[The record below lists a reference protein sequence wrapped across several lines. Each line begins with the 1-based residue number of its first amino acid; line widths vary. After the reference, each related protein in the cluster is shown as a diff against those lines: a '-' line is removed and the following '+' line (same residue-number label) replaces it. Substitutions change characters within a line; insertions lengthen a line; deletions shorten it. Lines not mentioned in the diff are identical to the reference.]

1 MKDFVQPEQVLLDLD
16 CVTKEEVLSLLSD
29 KALELGI
36 TDDRDAVKAAFDARE
51 EEGSTGMM
59 DGFAVPHAKTDAI
72 KDAAVIVTRFASP
85 IADWESID
93 GSEIAVGIALLVPDA
108 EAGSTHIAL
117 LAQIARALMD
127 DAFRDTIRTATEP
140 AQVSD
145 LIDGRLNA

>member
-1 MKDFVQPEQVLLDLD
+1 MKEFVKPAQVLLDLD
-16 CVTKEEVLSLLSD
+16 CTTKDEVLSLLSD

-59 DGFAVPHAKTDAI
+59 DGFSVPHAKTDAI
-72 KDAAVIVTRFASP
+72 KDAAVIVTRFVAP
-85 IADWESID
+85 IVDWESID
-93 GSEIAVGIALLVPDA
+93 GTEITVGIALLVPDA

-127 DAFRDTIRTATEP
+127 EGFREVIRTATEP
-140 AQVSD
+140 SQVSE
-145 LIDGRLNA
+145 LINDRLAG

>member
-1 MKDFVQPEQVLLDLD
+1 MKEFVQSSQVLLDID
-16 CVTKEEVLSLLSD
+16 CKTKDEVLSLLSD

-72 KDAAVIVTRFASP
+72 KDAAVIVARFVAP

-93 GSEIAVGIALLVPDA
+93 GTEITVGIALLVPDA

-127 DAFRDTIRTATEP
+127 EGFREVIRTATEP
-140 AQVSD
+140 SQVSE
-145 LIDGRLNA
+145 LINDRLAG

>member
-1 MKDFVQPEQVLLDLD
+1 MKEFVQSSQVLLDID
-16 CVTKEEVLSLLSD
+16 CKTKDEVLSLLSD

-72 KDAAVIVTRFASP
+72 KDAAVIVTRFAAP

-93 GSEIAVGIALLVPDA
+93 GTEITVGIALLVPDA

-127 DAFRDTIRTATEP
+127 EGFREVIRTATEP
-140 AQVSD
+140 SQVSE
-145 LIDGRLNA
+145 LINDRLAG

>member
-1 MKDFVQPEQVLLDLD
+1 MKEFVKPAQVLLDLD
-16 CVTKEEVLSLLSD
+16 CTTKDEVLSLLSD

-59 DGFAVPHAKTDAI
+59 DVFAVPHAKTDAI
-72 KDAAVIVTRFASP
+72 KDAAVIVTRFVAP

-93 GSEIAVGIALLVPDA
+93 GTEITVGIALLVPDA

-127 DAFRDTIRTATEP
+127 EGFREVIRTATEP
-140 AQVSD
+140 SQVSE
-145 LIDGRLNA
+145 LINDRLAG

>member
-1 MKDFVQPEQVLLDLD
+1 MKEFVQSSQVLLDID
-16 CVTKEEVLSLLSD
+16 CKTKDEVLSLLSD

-72 KDAAVIVTRFASP
+72 KDAAVIVTRFVAP

-93 GSEIAVGIALLVPDA
+93 GTEITVGIALLVPDA

-117 LAQIARALMD
+117 LAEIARALMD
-127 DAFRDTIRTATEP
+127 EGFREVIRTATEP
-140 AQVSD
+140 SQVSE
-145 LIDGRLNA
+145 LINDRLAG

>member
-1 MKDFVQPEQVLLDLD
+1 MKEFVKPAQVLLDLD
-16 CVTKEEVLSLLSD
+16 CATKDEVLSLLSD

-72 KDAAVIVTRFASP
+72 KDAAVIVTRFVAP

-93 GSEIAVGIALLVPDA
+93 GTEITVGIALLVPDA

-127 DAFRDTIRTATEP
+127 EGFREVIRTATEP
-140 AQVSD
+140 SQVSE
-145 LIDGRLNA
+145 LINDRLAG

>member
-1 MKDFVQPEQVLLDLD
+1 MKEFVKPAQVLLDLD
-16 CVTKEEVLSLLSD
+16 CTTKDEVLSLLSD

-72 KDAAVIVTRFASP
+72 KDAAVIVTRFVAP

-93 GSEIAVGIALLVPDA
+93 GTEITVGIALLVPDA

-127 DAFRDTIRTATEP
+127 EGFREIIRTATEP
-140 AQVSD
+140 SQVSE
-145 LIDGRLNA
+145 LINDRLAG

>member
-1 MKDFVQPEQVLLDLD
+1 MKEFVQPGQVLLDID
-16 CVTKEEVLSLLSD
+16 CTTKDEVLALLSD
-29 KALELGI
+29 KAFELGI
-36 TDDRDAVKAAFDARE
+36 ADDRDAVKAAFDARE

-72 KDAAVIVTRFASP
+72 KDAAVIVTRFAAP

-127 DAFRDTIRTATEP
+127 DGFRDAIRGASEA
-140 AQVSD
+140 AQVAD
-145 LIDGRLNA
+145 LINARLRA

>member
-1 MKDFVQPEQVLLDLD
+1 MKEFVQSSQVLLDID
-16 CVTKEEVLSLLSD
+16 CKTKDEVLSLLSD

-51 EEGSTGMM
+51 KEGSTGMM

-72 KDAAVIVTRFASP
+72 KDAAVIVTRFVAP

-93 GSEIAVGIALLVPDA
+93 GTEITVGIALLVPDA

-127 DAFRDTIRTATEP
+127 EGFREVIRTATEP
-140 AQVSD
+140 SQVSE
-145 LIDGRLNA
+145 LINDRLAG

>member
-1 MKDFVQPEQVLLDLD
+1 MKEFVKPAQVLLDLD
-16 CVTKEEVLSLLSD
+16 CTTKDEVLSLLSD

-59 DGFAVPHAKTDAI
+59 DGFSVPHAKTDAI
-72 KDAAVIVTRFASP
+72 KDAAVIVTRFVAP

-93 GSEIAVGIALLVPDA
+93 GTEITVGIALLVPDA

-127 DAFRDTIRTATEP
+127 EGFREVIRTATEP
-140 AQVSD
+140 SQVSE
-145 LIDGRLNA
+145 LINDRLAG

>member
-1 MKDFVQPEQVLLDLD
+1 MKEFVKPAQVLLDLD
-16 CVTKEEVLSLLSD
+16 CTTKEEVLSLLSD

-59 DGFAVPHAKTDAI
+59 DGFSVPHAKTDAI
-72 KDAAVIVTRFASP
+72 KDAAVIVTRFVAP
-85 IADWESID
+85 IVDWESID
-93 GSEIAVGIALLVPDA
+93 GTEITVGIALLVPDA

-127 DAFRDTIRTATEP
+127 EGFREVIRTATEP
-140 AQVSD
+140 SQVSE
-145 LIDGRLNA
+145 LINDRLAG

>member
-1 MKDFVQPEQVLLDLD
+1 MKEFVQPGQVLLDID
-16 CVTKEEVLSLLSD
+16 CTTKDEVLALLSD
-29 KALELGI
+29 KAFELGI
-36 TDDRDAVKAAFDARE
+36 ADDRDAVKAAFDARE

-72 KDAAVIVTRFASP
+72 KDAAVIVMRFAAP

-93 GSEIAVGIALLVPDA
+93 GSEITVGIALLVPDA

-127 DAFRDTIRTATEP
+127 DGFRDAIRGASEA
-140 AQVSD
+140 AQIAD
-145 LIDGRLNA
+145 LINARLRA

>member
-1 MKDFVQPEQVLLDLD
+1 MKEFVKPAQVLLDLD
-16 CVTKEEVLSLLSD
+16 CTTKDEVLSLLSD

-59 DGFAVPHAKTDAI
+59 DGFSVPHAKTDAI
-72 KDAAVIVTRFASP
+72 KDAAVIVTRFVAP

-93 GSEIAVGIALLVPDA
+93 GTEITVGIALLVPDA

-117 LAQIARALMD
+117 LAQIARALMGEG
-127 DAFRDTIRTATEP
+127 FREVIRTATEP
-140 AQVSD
+140 SQVSE
-145 LIDGRLNA
+145 LINDRLAG

>member
-1 MKDFVQPEQVLLDLD
+1 MKEFVKPAQVLLDLD
-16 CVTKEEVLSLLSD
+16 CTTKDEVLSLLSD
-29 KALELGI
+29 NALELGI

-72 KDAAVIVTRFASP
+72 KDAAVIVTRFVAP

-93 GSEIAVGIALLVPDA
+93 GTEITVGIALLVPDA

-127 DAFRDTIRTATEP
+127 ESFREVIRTATEP
-140 AQVSD
+140 SQVSE
-145 LIDGRLNA
+145 LINDRLAG

>member
-1 MKDFVQPEQVLLDLD
+1 MKEFVHPSQVLLDLD
-16 CVTKEEVLSLLSD
+16 CKTKDEVLSLLSD

-36 TDDRDAVKAAFDARE
+36 TDDRDAVRDAFDARE

-72 KDAAVIVTRFASP
+72 ADAAVIVVRFAAP
-85 IADWESID
+85 IVDWESID
-93 GSEIAVGIALLVPDA
+93 GSDIVVGIALLVPDA

-127 DAFRDTIRTATEP
+127 DEFRGAIRSSSDP
-140 AQVSD
+140 AQVAN
-145 LIDGRLNA
+145 LINVRLDG

>member
-1 MKDFVQPEQVLLDLD
+1 MKEFVKPAQVLLDLD
-16 CVTKEEVLSLLSD
+16 CTTKDEVLSLLSD

-59 DGFAVPHAKTDAI
+59 DGFSVPHAKTDAI
-72 KDAAVIVTRFASP
+72 KDAAVIVTRFVAP

-93 GSEIAVGIALLVPDA
+93 GTEITVGIALLVPDA

-127 DAFRDTIRTATEP
+127 EGFREVIRTATEP
-140 AQVSD
+140 SQVSE
-145 LIDGRLNA
+145 LINNRLAG

>member
-1 MKDFVQPEQVLLDLD
+1 MKEFVHPSQVLLDLD
-16 CVTKEEVLSLLSD
+16 CKTKDEVLSLLSD

-36 TDDRDAVKAAFDARE
+36 TDDRDAVRNAFDARE

-72 KDAAVIVTRFASP
+72 ADAAVIVVRFAAP

-93 GSEIAVGIALLVPDA
+93 GSDIVVGIALLVPDA

-127 DAFRDTIRTATEP
+127 DEFRGAIRSSSDP
-140 AQVSD
+140 AQVAN
-145 LIDGRLNA
+145 LINVRLDG

>member
-1 MKDFVQPEQVLLDLD
+1 MKEFVKPAQVLLDLD
-16 CVTKEEVLSLLSD
+16 CTTKDEVLSLLSD

-51 EEGSTGMM
+51 GEGSTGMM

-72 KDAAVIVTRFASP
+72 KDAAVIVTRFVAP

-93 GSEIAVGIALLVPDA
+93 GTEITVGIALLVPDA

-127 DAFRDTIRTATEP
+127 EGFREVIRTATEP
-140 AQVSD
+140 SQVSE
-145 LIDGRLNA
+145 LINDRLAG

>member
-1 MKDFVQPEQVLLDLD
+1 MKEFVHPSQVLLDLD
-16 CVTKEEVLSLLSD
+16 CKTKDEVLSLLSD

-36 TDDRDAVKAAFDARE
+36 TDDRDAVRNAFDARE

-72 KDAAVIVTRFASP
+72 ADAAVIVTRFAAP
-85 IADWESID
+85 VTDWESID
-93 GSEIAVGIALLVPDA
+93 GSEITVGIALLVPDA

-127 DAFRDTIRTATEP
+127 DEFREAIRSSSDP
-140 AQVSD
+140 AQVAN
-145 LIDGRLNA
+145 LINVRLDG

>member
-1 MKDFVQPEQVLLDLD
+1 MKEFVKPAQVLLDLD
-16 CVTKEEVLSLLSD
+16 CTTKDEVLSLLSD

-72 KDAAVIVTRFASP
+72 KDAAVIVTRFVVP

-93 GSEIAVGIALLVPDA
+93 GTEITVGIALLVPDA

-127 DAFRDTIRTATEP
+127 EGFREVIRTATEP
-140 AQVSD
+140 SQVSE
-145 LIDGRLNA
+145 LINDRLAG

>member
-1 MKDFVQPEQVLLDLD
+1 MKEFVKPAQVLLDLD
-16 CVTKEEVLSLLSD
+16 CTTKDEVLSLLSD

-72 KDAAVIVTRFASP
+72 KDAAVIVTQFVAP

-93 GSEIAVGIALLVPDA
+93 GTEITVGIALLVPDA

-127 DAFRDTIRTATEP
+127 EGFREVIRTATESS
-140 AQVSD
+140 QVSE
-145 LIDGRLNA
+145 LINDRLAG

>member
-1 MKDFVQPEQVLLDLD
+1 MKEFVKPAQVLLDLD
-16 CVTKEEVLSLLSD
+16 CTTKDEVLSLLSD

-72 KDAAVIVTRFASP
+72 KDAAVIVTRFVAP

-93 GSEIAVGIALLVPDA
+93 GTEIAVGIALLVPDA

-127 DAFRDTIRTATEP
+127 EGFREVIRTATEP
-140 AQVSD
+140 SQVSE
-145 LIDGRLNA
+145 LINDRLAG

>member
-1 MKDFVQPEQVLLDLD
+1 MKEFVKPAQVLLDLD
-16 CVTKEEVLSLLSD
+16 CTTKDEVLSLLSD

-59 DGFAVPHAKTDAI
+59 DGFTVPHAKTDAI
-72 KDAAVIVTRFASP
+72 KDAAVIVTRFVAP

-93 GSEIAVGIALLVPDA
+93 GTEITVGIALLVPDA

-127 DAFRDTIRTATEP
+127 EGFREAIRTATESS
-140 AQVSD
+140 QVSE
-145 LIDGRLNA
+145 LINDRLAG

>member
-1 MKDFVQPEQVLLDLD
+1 MKEFVKPAQVLLDLD
-16 CVTKEEVLSLLSD
+16 CTTKDEVLSLLSD

-36 TDDRDAVKAAFDARE
+36 TDDRDAVKGAFDARE

-72 KDAAVIVTRFASP
+72 KDAAVIVTRFVAP

-93 GSEIAVGIALLVPDA
+93 GTEITVGIALLVPDA

-127 DAFRDTIRTATEP
+127 EGFREVIRTATEP
-140 AQVSD
+140 SQVSE
-145 LIDGRLNA
+145 LINDRLAG

>member
-1 MKDFVQPEQVLLDLD
+1 MKEFVKPAQVLLDLD
-16 CVTKEEVLSLLSD
+16 CTTKDQVLSLLSD

-72 KDAAVIVTRFASP
+72 KDAAVIVTRFVAP

-93 GSEIAVGIALLVPDA
+93 GTEITVGIALLVPDA

-127 DAFRDTIRTATEP
+127 EGFREVIRTATEP
-140 AQVSD
+140 SQVSE
-145 LIDGRLNA
+145 LINDRLAG

>member
-1 MKDFVQPEQVLLDLD
+1 MKEFVKPDQVLLDLD
-16 CVTKEEVLSLLSD
+16 CTTKDEVLSLLSD

-72 KDAAVIVTRFASP
+72 RDAAVIVTRFVAP

-93 GSEIAVGIALLVPDA
+93 GTEITVGIALLVPDA

-127 DAFRDTIRTATEP
+127 EGFRDVIRTATEP
-140 AQVSD
+140 SQVSE
-145 LIDGRLNA
+145 LINDRLAG

>member
-1 MKDFVQPEQVLLDLD
+1 MKEFVKPAQVLLDLD
-16 CVTKEEVLSLLSD
+16 CTTKDEVLSLLSD

-72 KDAAVIVTRFASP
+72 KDAAFIVTRVVAP
-85 IADWESID
+85 NADWESID
-93 GSEIAVGIALLVPDA
+93 GTEITVGIALLVPDA

-127 DAFRDTIRTATEP
+127 ESFREVIRTATEP
-140 AQVSD
+140 SQVSE
-145 LIDGRLNA
+145 LINDRLAG

>member
-1 MKDFVQPEQVLLDLD
+1 MKEFVKPAQVLLDLD
-16 CVTKEEVLSLLSD
+16 CTTKDEVLSLLSD

-36 TDDRDAVKAAFDARE
+36 TDDRDAVKAAFDACE

-59 DGFAVPHAKTDAI
+59 DGFSVPHAKTDAI
-72 KDAAVIVTRFASP
+72 KDAAVIVTRFVAP

-93 GSEIAVGIALLVPDA
+93 GTEITVGIALLVPDA

-127 DAFRDTIRTATEP
+127 EGFREVIRTATEP
-140 AQVSD
+140 SQVSE
-145 LIDGRLNA
+145 LINDRLAG

>member
-1 MKDFVQPEQVLLDLD
+1 MKEFVKSAQVLLDLD
-16 CVTKEEVLSLLSD
+16 CTTKDEVLSLLSD

-72 KDAAVIVTRFASP
+72 KDAAVIVTRFVAP

-93 GSEIAVGIALLVPDA
+93 GTEITVGIALLVPDA

-127 DAFRDTIRTATEP
+127 EGFREVIRTATEP
-140 AQVSD
+140 SQVSE
-145 LIDGRLNA
+145 LINDRLAG

>member
-1 MKDFVQPEQVLLDLD
+1 MKEFVKPAQVLLDLD
-16 CVTKEEVLSLLSD
+16 CTTKDEVLSLLSD

-59 DGFAVPHAKTDAI
+59 DGFSVPHAKTDAI
-72 KDAAVIVTRFASP
+72 KDAAVIVTRFVAP

-93 GSEIAVGIALLVPDA
+93 GIEITVGIALLVPDA

-127 DAFRDTIRTATEP
+127 EGFREVIRTATEP
-140 AQVSD
+140 SQVSE
-145 LIDGRLNA
+145 LINDRLAG